1 MFGRS
6 ASDDAHAHGSAVAAN
21 GAADAAADGAD
32 GGAAKSSGGWE
43 PDPAAVRPRSRRAV
57 ALLVVAAAGVLAA
70 DVVSKIL
77 AVEHLSNRGPVT
89 VVPHVLDLELTRNP
103 GAAFSM
109 AGGATI
115 LFSLV
120 AVVVVVVIART
131 ARGLRSRAWAVVL
144 GLLLGGALGNL
155 SDRIFRAPAP
165 LRGHVVDW
173 IHLHHWPVFNLAD
186 SSIVVGAVVAVILSA
201 VGIGID
207 GRRAAIRS
215 PAADQRPAGAAEPAR
230 PSGPGQGSREAVDPT
245 DATDGDGGT

>member
-1 MFGRS
+1 VGSVGEVAVFGRS
-6 ASDDAHAHGSAVAAN
+6 AQDDAESAAPVA
-21 GAADAAADGAD
+21 
-32 GGAAKSSGGWE
+32 
-43 PDPAAVRPRSRRAV
+43 PARSRRAV
-57 ALLVVAAAGVLAA
+57 ALLVVAAAGVLTA
-70 DVVSKIL
+70 DIVSKIV
-77 AVEHLSNRGPVT
+77 AVAQLSNRAPVT
-89 VVPHVLDLELTRNP
+89 LVPHVLDLELTRNA

-120 AVVVVVVIART
+120 AVAVVAVIART

-186 SSIVVGAVVAVILSA
+186 SAIVVGAVIAVILSA
-201 VGIGID
+201 WGIGID
-207 GRRAAIRS
+207 GQHAGDGRGAGPHQGGAGDGGVREVGGDR
-215 PAADQRPAGAAEPAR
+215 PGLVEHPDDAD
-230 PSGPGQGSREAVDPT
+230 VDV
-245 DATDGDGGT
+245 DGDGRA